1 MTSVSVYVVC
11 THVSALFGYSMHYV
25 LSLISVSL
33 QVAASSLQSLPLSE
47 QVCVLLHDV
56 QSV

>member
-1 MTSVSVYVVC
+1 MC